1 MSEKVIGDN
10 SQVTMHFALKLED
23 GNEVDNIFG
32 GKPATFVI
40 GDGNLLPG
48 FEAPLHGLK
57 SGDHQ
62 TFTIPPGQSFGH
74 PDPVNIQKLERKH
87 FPESEGLSAGLIMTF
102 ADAAGNEVPGT
113 VRSFDDDWVTVD
125 FNHPLSGRTLLFEV
139 HILGVE

>member
-1 MSEKVIGDN
+1 MSEKMIGEK

-23 GNEVDNIFG
+23 GEEVDNIFG
-32 GKPATFVI
+32 GDPATFVM
-40 GDGNLLPG
+40 GDGNLLAG

-57 SGDHQ
+57 TGDRK
-62 TFTIPPGQSFGH
+62 TFTIPPEQSFGN
-74 PDPVNIQKLERKH
+74 PNPVNIQKLERQH
-87 FPESEGLSAGLIMTF
+87 FPENEELSAGLMMTF
-102 ADAAGNEVPGT
+102 ADAAGNEVPGM